1 MNECFNSSFIYGH
14 CSSYQE
20 AKKCCRSCGAVWTFV
35 TLKFIE
41 AGKDWVGGGAVVAGV
56 GLIEWLA
63 VGRATHFGCPTHM
76 ESLWG
81 N

>member
-1 MNECFNSSFIYGH
+1 MRRAFVFPPSFSQISTNTYCMNECFNSSFIYGH

-41 AGKDWVGGGAVVAGV
+41 AGKDWVGGGG
-56 GLIEWLA
+56 G
-63 VGRATHFGCPTHM
+63 H
-76 ESLWG
+76 
-81 N
+81 